1 MSTSDGR
8 GKAAKE
14 MRLLANLLALCL
26 IFISLSAS
34 ASQSYRDGVDALKAG
49 KFEEALN
56 YLKQASEAQ
65 PQAAEIWW
73 ELGWVYWRLDRYE
86 EGVTAW
92 NRVKSLNPEHPEL
105 EQWLPQMISRRDLA
119 RLPVDVEVSSKT
131 ELSSVTGELRLMAVG
146 DLMMGSD
153 IRHGDAGLP
162 PDDGRELFTG
172 LPAIMSQ
179 ADVTFANLEGPLS
192 DTLPDQKCKG
202 RKGNCFSFR
211 TPTRY
216 ADRLTE
222 LGIDVV
228 SLANNH
234 ASDIG
239 PKGFIHTMDALDE
252 RGIAHAAR
260 VGEVARFE
268 AKGRK
273 VHVVAAHSGGC
284 CLNVNRIKDVQAA
297 IKRERAAGA
306 DVIIFSFHGGAE
318 GAKARHVPG
327 KLELA
332 WGEKRGNVKALARA
346 AVDAGADVVVGHGPH
361 VLRAIELYKGK
372 LIAYSLGNFCGY
384 RAFSVRSIYSRT
396 SAILDVVID
405 EAGNFVRGKLVPLRL
420 DQQARPRLDPEKHSF
435 SQVSELGQKDFP
447 DTYVSVG
454 SDGTLNARSTY

>member
-1 MSTSDGR
+1 M
-8 GKAAKE
+8 
-14 MRLLANLLALCL
+14 MRLLKILCL
-26 IFISLSAS
+26 AGSLFALGSAS
-34 ASQSYRDGVDALKAG
+34 ASSSFQEGVSALKDG
-49 KFEEALN
+49 RLEAALTL
-56 YLKQASEAQ
+56 LKQATQDDPDSAQ
-65 PQAAEIWW
+65 AWW
-73 ELGWVYWRLDRYE
+73 ELGWVYWRLDLYD
-86 EGVTAW
+86 EGTNAW
-92 NRVKSLNPEHPEL
+92 EKVKALSPDYPEL
-105 EQWLPQMISRRDLA
+105 SEWLPQMISRRELA
-119 RLPVDVEVSSKT
+119 REAPQAKPPATHDKPTVE
-131 ELSSVTGELRLMAVG
+131 GELRLMAVG

-153 IRHGDAGLP
+153 IRHGKAGLP
-162 PDDGRELFTG
+162 PNDGRELFVG
-172 LPAIMSQ
+172 LGEVMRQ

-239 PKGFIHTMDALDE
+239 PKGFEHTMKALDE

-297 IKRERAAGA
+297 IRRERAAGA
-306 DVIIFSFHGGAE
+306 DVVIFSFHGGAE
-318 GAKARHVPG
+318 GSKARHVPG
-327 KLELA
+327 ELEIA
-332 WGEKRGNVKALARA
+332 WGEKRGDVKALARA
-346 AVDAGADVVVGHGPH
+346 AIDAGADIVIGHGPH
-361 VLRAIELYKGK
+361 VLRAMELYKGK

-384 RAFSVRSIYSRT
+384 RSFSVRSIYSRT
-396 SAILDVVID
+396 SVVLDVVMD
-405 EAGNFVRGKLVPLRL
+405 AQGDFVRGRVVPLRL
-420 DQQARPRLDPEKHSF
+420 DQQARPRLDPEEHAF
-435 SQVSELGQKDFP
+435 GQLSELGRQDFP
-447 DTYVSVG
+447 DTYLSVG
-454 SDGTLNARSTY
+454 PNGTLTSERTP

>member
-1 MSTSDGR
+1 
-8 GKAAKE
+8 
-14 MRLLANLLALCL
+14 MRLLKNSLLLCL
-26 IFISLSAS
+26 FFAS
-34 ASQSYRDGVDALKAG
+34 FNALGSQSFSDGVDALKAG
-49 KFEEALN
+49 ELDKALS
-56 YLKQASEAQ
+56 LLEQASAAQ
-65 PQAAEIWW
+65 PKAAEVWW
-73 ELGWVYWRLDRYE
+73 ELGWVYWRLDRYD
-86 EGVTAW
+86 EGAEAW
-92 NRVKSLNPEHPEL
+92 NTVKALNPKYPEL
-105 EQWLPQMISRRDLA
+105 DEWLPQMLSRRDLA
-119 RLPVDVEVSSKT
+119 RLPVNVEVSSKT
-131 ELSSVTGELRLMAVG
+131 EPSKVTGELRLMAVG

-153 IRHGDAGLP
+153 IRHGEAGLP
-162 PDDGRELFTG
+162 PNDGKELFTG
-172 LPAIMSQ
+172 LADIMTQ
-179 ADVTFANLEGPLS
+179 ADITFANLEGPLS

-202 RKGNCFSFR
+202 RKGNCYSFR

-239 PKGFIHTMDALDE
+239 PKGFNHTMDALDQ

-268 AKGRK
+268 AEGRK

-284 CLNVNRIKDVQAA
+284 CLNVNRVKDVQSA

-306 DVIIFSFHGGAE
+306 DVVIFSFHGGAE
-318 GAKARHVPG
+318 GSKARHVPG

-346 AVDAGADVVVGHGPH
+346 AVDAGADVVIGHGPH
-361 VLRAIELYKGK
+361 VLRAMELYKGK

-396 SAILDVVID
+396 SAILDIVID
-405 EAGNFVRGKLVPLRL
+405 EVGNFVRGKLVPLRL
-420 DQQARPRLDPEKHSF
+420 DQQARPRLDPEKHAF

-454 SDGTLNARSTY
+454 PDGTLQVQSTY